1 MAKVIQVWVDEEDH
15 GALVEEAEQR
25 SKIQRRRVPLSEIVR
40 NELAKSAA
48 RFRRINAE

>member
-1 MAKVIQVWVDEEDH
+1 MAKVIQVWVDDEDH
-15 GALVEEAEQR
+15 VALVEESQHR
-25 SKIQRRRVPLSEIVR
+25 SKIQRRRVPLSEVVR